1 MYQFRCY
8 IARRHVFVIS
18 MMILFAI
25 FFWYFDL
32 QGGYYLSPS
41 YPSPRAI
48 WIYMPTIEGFIYA
61 LMVAWY
67 DNSFKHAPGKFS
79 FFIARIGTYSYSIYL
94 WHFFIV
100 FNLSTAI
107 DIYIVDLS
115 NIYIAMLFSSICFL
129 LMVPIGFFSYKFIES
144 PFLQSRTCYFS
155 REVVIPSRSALA
167 RGDD

>member
-1 MYQFRCY
+1 M
-8 IARRHVFVIS
+8 IILSS
-18 MMILFAI
+18 MQRENFLYLLRVLALIHIRFICGI
-25 FFWYFDL
+25 FF
-32 QGGYYLSPS
+32 
-41 YPSPRAI
+41 
-48 WIYMPTIEGFIYA
+48 
-61 LMVAWY
+61 
-67 DNSFKHAPGKFS
+67 
-79 FFIARIGTYSYSIYL
+79 
-94 WHFFIV
+94 V

-144 PFLQSRTCYFS
+144 PFLKSRTCYFS